1 MEETMSIRKCNCY
14 LRSTQAAVLFAS
26 VALAFA
32 ALLPA
37 FHMTLLAAPA
47 NSVDVSLSEY
57 KIDMPST
64 IPAGPTMFK
73 VTNVGDKT
81 HTFKIEGND
90 LEEKL
95 KDNLKKGESGTLEV
109 DLKPGSY
116 KVTCPV
122 MGHDH
127 KGMALDLTVTP

>member
-1 MEETMSIRKCNCY
+1 MSIRKCNCY
-14 LRSTQAAVLFAS
+14 LRSTQAAVLLAS

-37 FHMTLLAAPA
+37 FHVTLLAAPD
-47 NSVDVSLSEY
+47 NTVNVSLSEY
-57 KIDMPST
+57 KIDMPAT
-64 IPAGPTMFK
+64 VPAGPTIFK
-73 VTNVGDKT
+73 VSNVGEKT
-81 HTFKIEGND
+81 HTFKIEGNG

-95 KDNLKKGESGTLEV
+95 KENLKKGTSGTMQV
-109 DLKPGSY
+109 DLKPGTY

-122 MGHDH
+122 MGHNH